1 MAKNNDY
8 ISAPSIQKT
17 PVATLQYIYLS
28 KPDQFKAPDG
38 TLAAPKYSV
47 TVVLDAKDP
56 VHAKYL
62 KEFNELNDAVGQ
74 ELLKGITKDKKS
86 YRIKDICKEECD
98 DNGDP
103 TGRYFLKATTKNKP
117 NVFDSMNKLLTDDIV
132 GKAFGGSTGR
142 VIMGLKKSVDTQRKT
157 VGLVC
162 YLDKAQLITIV
173 EGTSSAGGF
182 DVVDGGFVAPGADA
196 GSDDVNF

>member
-17 PVATLQYIYLS
+17 PIATMQYIYLAR
-28 KPDQFKAPDG
+28 PDQFKAPDG
-38 TLAAPKYSV
+38 TLAAPKFSV
-47 TVVLDAKDP
+47 TMVLDSKDP
-56 VHAKYL
+56 VHAAYL
-62 KEFNELNDAVGQ
+62 KAFNDLNDAVAA
-74 ELLKGITKDKKS
+74 ELLKGITRDRKS
-86 YRIKDICKEECD
+86 YRVKDICKEECD

-117 NVFDSMNKLLTDDIV
+117 NVYDGANKLLSDDII

-142 VIMGLKKSVDTQRKT
+142 VIMALKKSVDTQRKT

-162 YLDKAQLITIV
+162 YLDKAQLITIA
-173 EGTSSAGGF
+173 EGTGSAGGF
-182 DVVDGGFVAPGADA
+182 DVVDGGLGGGDTS
-196 GSDDVNF
+196 GDDSVNF